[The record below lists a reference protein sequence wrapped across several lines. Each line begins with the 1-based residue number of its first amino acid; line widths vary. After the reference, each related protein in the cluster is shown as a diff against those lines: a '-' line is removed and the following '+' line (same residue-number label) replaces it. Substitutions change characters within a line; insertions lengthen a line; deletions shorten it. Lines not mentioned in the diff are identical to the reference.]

1 MQDHRSLIAWQRARE
16 VVLDICHRRDSLWRR
31 ETSAMVEQ
39 LQRSALSAQLNLA
52 EGYAWRPGLRWQNH
66 LAIAYGSA
74 VETTDLLDLLLD
86 LSDPGDR
93 LLELRAKSI
102 EVQAMALALLRKAR
116 SNSEQVRSKKVGRT
130 AGT

>member
-16 VVLDICHRRDSLWRR
+16 VVLDLSRRRHSLWRR
-31 ETSAMVEQ
+31 NTSAMLDQ

-52 EGYAWRPGLRWQNH
+52 EGYAWRPGRRWQNH
-66 LAIAYGSA
+66 LAIAYASA

-93 LLELRAKSI
+93 LLEMRAKSI
-102 EVQAMALALLRKAR
+102 EVQAMTLALLRKAR
-116 SNSEQVRSKKVGRT
+116 NSDQVRSKK
-130 AGT
+130 

>member
-1 MQDHRSLIAWQRARE
+1 MHDHRTLIAWQRARE
-16 VVLDICHRRDSLWRR
+16 VVLELCRRRDSLWRR
-31 ETSAMVEQ
+31 NVAAMVDQ

-52 EGYAWRPGLRWQNH
+52 EGHAWRPGARWQYH
-66 LAIAYGSA
+66 LSIAYGSA

-102 EVQAMALALLRKAR
+102 EVQAMTLALLRKAKR
-116 SNSEQVRSKKVGRT
+116 NGERVSR
-130 AGT
+130 